1 MRCGELNRQITIQK
15 RQIAHDAGG
24 YESETWVTHSERWA
38 SVITAGG
45 GEFFAAQR
53 INAETTAVFKIRYLS
68 SINTGMRIKMGNRIF
83 NILFLNDVNGQRKE
97 LSIAAKEVV

>member
-1 MRCGELNRQITIQK
+1 LQ
-15 RQIAHDAGG
+15 
-24 YESETWVTHSERWA
+24 V
-38 SVITAGG
+38 
-45 GEFFAAQR
+45 EFFAAQR

-83 NILFLNDVNGQRKE
+83 EILFLNDVNGQRKE